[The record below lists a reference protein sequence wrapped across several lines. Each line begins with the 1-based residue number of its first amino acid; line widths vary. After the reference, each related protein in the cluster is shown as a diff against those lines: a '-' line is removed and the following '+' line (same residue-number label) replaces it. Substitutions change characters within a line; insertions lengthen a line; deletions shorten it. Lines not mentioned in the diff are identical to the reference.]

1 MPTSDLLLSASV
13 RWLHA
18 LALVGVSCT
27 PAPPASDGAAEAV
40 GAAATKAPRPTIL
53 PTRSLAIETD
63 RSDLAPPLSLTA
75 SDGTGLRLV
84 SLHAR
89 AVVQGPLAFTE
100 LRLEFENPLPRRI
113 EGRFEIEL
121 PGRAA
126 ISRFAMKLGDAWQ
139 EGEVVE
145 RQAARRAYEDFL
157 HRRQDP
163 ALLEH
168 DAGNR
173 FGARVFPI
181 EANARKELIVS
192 YSQELVHDG
201 EPYRLPL
208 RGLPS
213 IASLDVSATLAG
225 SDTPATSWVESN
237 VTPDHDFEV
246 ELAARKGPIAIRSGA
261 HALARVAVTGPE
273 EPVGIGELVVL
284 FDTSASR
291 AIGFDRRIRRLGGVL
306 RALEADVGAPIPLR
320 ILGFDQTATELFTGT
335 TATLDDAALAAIASR
350 RALGASDLAGALR
363 AVGQGGGERRVLVV
377 TDGVA
382 TTGATELVELER
394 AANEL
399 AGLGVTR
406 IDAIADGSGDDDV
419 LATITT
425 APAMAPGVVVDAR
438 SDDAAAVH
446 ELRTVAFEA
455 LDVTVPGA
463 TWVWPERIEG
473 VQPGDEVLVYAELP
487 EGAAMRV
494 GLGEGEVQSATI
506 TEVTGPLLRR
516 ASMRALVQRLT
527 DQRSRLLVTDAQGRD
542 ALQRKIVELSVRER
556 VLSEFTALLVLER
569 EADYARFGID
579 RRALADILAIGPG
592 GVELVHRD
600 GQPAAL
606 AIADMTVLPEAPEW
620 LAVSTG
626 RWGPGSPKGGIGSLG
641 SVGRGAGSHGEGAF
655 DGRTPVPGGSPGAVP
670 SGVPRGLP
678 GGVPGSVSDVEDR
691 EQDAEESGDRGD
703 APADPA
709 AIAPATGDVIETAAR
724 SAVAAPPAEPMP
736 MIDEALEQPM
746 LRTRSSATKAK
757 RKMEEVDVGLP
768 RRTPPMPELAP
779 VTIGAPVQDGDLLA
793 ADIASTL
800 DARRPQFGWCA
811 MHATPEAPM
820 EFGALELQLVVD
832 GDGAVTLARLRER
845 GSLDA
850 RLTHCLEHAA
860 SGMRFAAG
868 KPGEAPVVIVPV
880 GVGATKPKPASL
892 PEAAALE
899 GLRRDAAAI
908 VADRLALAEAERKR
922 QAEREAAA
930 TAERKEAERTAGSP
944 YTGKFFDVMTDL
956 TAGRTAPATEL
967 ALAWQLEQ
975 PGDVLALVALGEV
988 AEKAGDTETA
998 SRAYGSIIDLFPGR
1012 ADLRRYASNRLAR
1025 VGGEALVVAI
1035 DSARAAVASR
1045 PDHPSSHRALA
1056 FALVAAGQHREAARA
1071 IVAALHAEHVPW
1083 ERFSEVQRILR
1094 EDLGLIAAA
1103 WVTAAPASRGEIE
1116 AMVRMEQTTIATSPS
1131 LRFVLTWET
1140 DANDVDFHIHDGK
1153 GGHAFFSDKTL
1164 PSGGSLYADITTGYG
1179 PECFAIEGTAAA
1191 YPYNLR
1197 AHYYA
1202 RGPMG
1207 YGMGRVQA
1215 VQHDGKGGLV
1225 LAEYPFVVMKDQEWI
1240 DLGTIKGPLGA
1251 P

>member
-1 MPTSDLLLSASV
+1 MSTPELPSVSV

-18 LALVGVSCT
+18 LALVSVSCT
-27 PAPPASDGAAEAV
+27 AGPGAGPEA
-40 GAAATKAPRPTIL
+40 GDAAAARAPRPTIL
-53 PTRSLAIETD
+53 PTRSLAIEAD

-84 SLHAR
+84 SLHSR

-225 SDTPATSWVESN
+225 SDTPAMHWVESN

-335 TATLDDAALAAIASR
+335 TATLDDAALAHIASR

-363 AVGQGGGERRVLVV
+363 AVGPGGQNGGERRVLLV

-394 AANEL
+394 AAQEL

-438 SDDAAAVH
+438 SDDAATVH

-494 GLGEGEVQSATI
+494 GLGEGEAQNATI
-506 TEVTGPLLRR
+506 TDVTGPLLRR

-527 DQRSRLLVTDAQGRD
+527 DQRSRLLVTDAQGRE

-579 RRALADILAIGPG
+579 RKALADILAIGPG

-606 AIADMTVLPEAPEW
+606 TIAETTVLPEAPEW
-620 LAVSTG
+620 LGVSTG
-626 RWGPGSPKGGIGSLG
+626 RWGPGSPKGGLGTLGYGSG
-641 SVGRGAGSHGEGAF
+641 SRGEGAF
-655 DGRTPVPGGSPGAVP
+655 DGRPAVPGGSRD
-670 SGVPRGLP
+670 GVP
-678 GGVPGSVSDVEDR
+678 GGVPGGLPDGAPGDVTAVKDAEQDVEEAD
-691 EQDAEESGDRGD
+691 DRGGE

-709 AIAPATGDVIETAAR
+709 SAAPATGDVIETAAR
-724 SAVAAPPAEPMP
+724 SEIAAPPAEPMP
-736 MIDEALEQPM
+736 TTDEAFEQQT
-746 LRTRSSATKAK
+746 LRERSGATKAK
-757 RKMEEVDVGLP
+757 AKKMKEVVAGLP
-768 RRTPPMPELAP
+768 RRTPPTPELAP
-779 VTIGAPVQDGDLLA
+779 VTIGTPVHDGDLLA
-793 ADIASTL
+793 PDVASTV

-811 MHATPEAPM
+811 LHATPEAPM

-832 GDGAVTLARLRER
+832 GDGAVTLARVRER
-845 GSLDA
+845 DSLDA

-868 KPGEAPVVIVPV
+868 KPGVAPVVIVPL
-880 GVGATKPKPASL
+880 GFGATKPKPATEVDA
-892 PEAAALE
+892 PALA
-899 GLRRDAAAI
+899 GLRREAI
-908 VADRLALAEAERKR
+908 AMVAIRRALAEAERKR
-922 QAEREAAA
+922 QTERDAAA
-930 TAERKEAERTAGSP
+930 AAERKEAERTTGSP

-956 TAGRTAPATEL
+956 AAGRTAPATEL

-988 AEKAGDTETA
+988 AEKAGDSETA

-1103 WVTAAPASRGEIE
+1103 WATAAPASRGEIE

-1240 DLGTIKGPLGA
+1240 DLGTITGALGT